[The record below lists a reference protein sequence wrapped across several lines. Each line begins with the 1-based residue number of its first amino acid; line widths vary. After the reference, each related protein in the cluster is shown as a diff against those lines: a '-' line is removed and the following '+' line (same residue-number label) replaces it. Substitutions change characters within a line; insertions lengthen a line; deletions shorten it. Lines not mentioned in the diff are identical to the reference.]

1 MRLLGPTMRTRALLI
16 LVIILLAP
24 LASAS
29 EVGFKREESLN
40 GQALNIQAGEV
51 SPSGSNILLVG
62 DDGYVHMISASSPG
76 DRSQDQTID
85 SSRSA
90 RFNDVSWHPNG
101 ETALIAGDL
110 GAALRYSLSDNS
122 INAVNGAGSV
132 GSVELTA
139 TSWRAGGDLAFFGAK
154 NGNIY
159 SFNEGEGMIQLQ
171 DTMSSQVTDIACH
184 LEQNICVVSTLD
196 DGIAVIDRTRELTWL
211 DGTSTD
217 TWVAVDCS
225 DPEYLKCAAFASG
238 RRHVSIILDIQD
250 ASKSSTGQV
259 MELLQG
265 STDFIALSRGYD
277 GTALIHLAP
286 MESVRYRIDADEVFM
301 HIESD
306 AITGYDPEVAGQQI
320 AMMWEIGED
329 QGWLITNQGLVLEIY
344 PVETRESLG
353 IMETI
358 VFTAVA
364 ISVPGVIIGLIFMN
378 SPYLQ
383 RKYRQLRG
391 FEKKE

>member
-1 MRLLGPTMRTRALLI
+1 MLL
-16 LVIILLAP
+16 IILLAP
-24 LASAS
+24 LVNAT
-29 EVGFKREESLN
+29 EVGFEQENSLDEQ
-40 GQALNIQAGEV
+40 GLNIRAGEV

-62 DDGYVHMISASSPG
+62 DDGYVHMISASAPG
-76 DRSQDQTID
+76 DRSQDQEIN
-85 SSRSA
+85 SSRTA

-122 INAVNGAGSV
+122 IEAVNGAGV
-132 GSVELTA
+132 TGSIELTA

-159 SFNEGEGMIQLQ
+159 SFNEGEGMTQLEN
-171 DTMSSQVTDIACH
+171 TFSSEITDIACH
-184 LEQNICVVSTLD
+184 IEQNICVVSTLD
-196 DGIAVIDRTRELTWL
+196 DGIAVVDRTREVTWL
-211 DGTSTD
+211 DGTSKY
-217 TWVAVDCS
+217 TWIGVDCS
-225 DPEYLKCAAFASG
+225 DVEYLKCAAFASG
-238 RRHVSIILDIQD
+238 RRHVSIVLDIQD
-250 ASKSSTGQV
+250 ASNSRNGTV
-259 MELLQG
+259 MQLKQG
-265 STDFIALSRGYD
+265 ASDFTAVSRGFD
-277 GTALIHLAP
+277 GTTLVHLAP
-286 MESVRYRIDADEVFM
+286 MESVRFKLDIDEAFM

-306 AITGYDPEVAGQQI
+306 SITTYDVEVAGQGI
-320 AMMWEIGED
+320 ALIWEIGED
-329 QGWLITNQGLVLEIY
+329 DGWMITNEGLIVKIF
-344 PVETRESLG
+344 PVETYESLG

>member
-1 MRLLGPTMRTRALLI
+1 MRTRALCVLFLI
-16 LVIILLAP
+16 LATP

-29 EVGFKREESLN
+29 EVGFKQENALD
-40 GQALNIQAGEV
+40 GQGLNIQAGEV
-51 SPSGSNILLVG
+51 SPGGSNILLIG
-62 DDGYVHMISASSPG
+62 DDGYVHMISAANPG
-76 DRSQDQTID
+76 DRNQDQAIN

-122 INAVNGAGSV
+122 IEAVNGAGMV
-132 GSVELTA
+132 GSIELTS

-159 SFNEGEGMIQLQ
+159 SFNEGEGMMQLD
-171 DTMSSQVTDIACH
+171 DTRSSEITDIACH

-196 DGIAVIDRTRELTWL
+196 HGIAVIDRTREVTWL
-211 DGTSTD
+211 DGTSD
-217 TWVAVDCS
+217 YTWVAVDCPDS
-225 DPEYLKCAAFASG
+225 TYRKCVAFGSG
-238 RRHVSIILDIQD
+238 RVHVSIVLDIED
-250 ASKSSTGQV
+250 ASQSTTEQALTLR
-259 MELLQG
+259 EG
-265 STDFIALSRGYD
+265 STEFIAISRGYD
-277 GTALIHLAP
+277 GTSLVHLAP
-286 MESVRYRIDADEVFM
+286 MESVRYITSADEVFM
-301 HIESD
+301 HME
-306 AITGYDPEVAGQQI
+306 AEVITSYDPNVAGQRI
-320 AMMWEIGED
+320 ALMWEIGED
-329 QGWLITNQGLVLEIY
+329 DGWMITNEGLIVKIF
-344 PVETRESLG
+344 PVETHESLG

-378 SPYLQ
+378 SPFLQ